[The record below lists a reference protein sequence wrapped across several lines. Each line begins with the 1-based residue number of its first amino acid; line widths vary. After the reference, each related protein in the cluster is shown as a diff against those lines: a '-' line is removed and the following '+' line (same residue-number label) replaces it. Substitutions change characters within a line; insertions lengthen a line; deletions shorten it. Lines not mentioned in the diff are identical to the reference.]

1 MKNNLRVI
9 LFWSVCRGLAEAVL
23 GFVLHLVENS
33 AGILLYPFGAYC
45 LIMAFRK
52 SGNKAVVPVL
62 VTLITAF
69 LKLSNLAITP
79 PEFHYRVYFPV
90 MAILSEGLVT
100 SGLLF
105 IITMLPVEKLF
116 IKLGIKR

>member
-1 MKNNLRVI
+1 MI
-9 LFWSVCRGLAEAVL
+9 
-23 GFVLHLVENS
+23 GFVLHFAENS

-45 LIMAFRK
+45 LFMAFEK
-52 SGNKAVVPVL
+52 SGKKAVVPVL

-69 LKLSNLAITP
+69 FKLSNLAFTS

-90 MAILSEGLVT
+90 MAILSEGLIT

-105 IITMLPVEKLF
+105 ITTLVPVQNLLINPGTK
-116 IKLGIKR
+116 K

>member
-1 MKNNLRVI
+1 MKNKLSVI
-9 LFWSVCRGLAEAVL
+9 LFWAVCWGLAEAVI
-23 GFVLHLVENS
+23 GFVLHFAENS

-45 LIMAFRK
+45 LFMAFEK
-52 SGNKAVVPVL
+52 SGKKAVVPVL

-69 LKLSNLAITP
+69 FKLSNLAFTS

-90 MAILSEGLVT
+90 MAILSEGLIT

-105 IITMLPVEKLF
+105 ITTLVPVQNVLINPGTK
-116 IKLGIKR
+116 K

>member
-1 MKNNLRVI
+1 MKNNLRII
-9 LFWSVCRGLAEAVL
+9 LFWAVCWGLAEAVI
-23 GFVLHLVENS
+23 GFLLHFVENS

-45 LIMAFRK
+45 LIMAFIK
-52 SGNKAVVPVL
+52 SGRKVMVPVL

-69 LKLSNLAITP
+69 FKLSNLALTP

-90 MAILSEGLVT
+90 MAILSEGLIT

-105 IITMLPVEKLF
+105 ITTLYPVQNLF
-116 IKLGIKR
+116 IKLRIKK